1 MLNHSRRI
9 VSRSDSIPRISF
21 SVSVIVW
28 VLAALGL
35 PRLPRRYLAGVAS
48 LTTPVNYLSAVQSR
62 GLFVVHPLASS
73 LARRQLSAPLRSGAQ
88 AASLGR
94 NLGSDARRILRGQG
108 VRQFRR
114 PFCNLRSEQV
124 RTLAQLLSC
133 RHPWQL
139 WLPSAVVWASIGH
152 GIARLLLR
160 LGYPAPRS
168 CYCRT
173 TSTEHFA
180 WCTMAPALEPMR
192 NRSIPGRWEP
202 TTTTSAPHSSAS
214 ARTF

>member
-9 VSRSDSIPRISF
+9 VSRSDSVPRISF
-21 SVSVIVW
+21 SASVIVL
-28 VLAALGL
+28 VRAALAL

-62 GLFVVHPLASS
+62 GLFMVHPLASS
-73 LARRQLSAPLRSGAQ
+73 LARRHLSAPLRSGAQ

-108 VRQFRR
+108 VRRYRR

-152 GIARLLLR
+152 GMLALCCGWAILHPVAATAAALASAAALSIASLVIS
-160 LGYPAPRS
+160 GS
-168 CYCRT
+168 V
-173 TSTEHFA
+173 
-180 WCTMAPALEPMR
+180 
-192 NRSIPGRWEP
+192 RSIATRIFLNII
-202 TTTTSAPHSSAS
+202 AS
-214 ARTF
+214 LAHPLS